1 MEYLKNAPIEEVTKR
16 IKQKYK
22 LSDED
27 CADTIVV
34 LLRLQ
39 SVNELDK
46 KKIK

>member
-16 IKQKYK
+16 IKQKYN

-27 CADTIVV
+27 YADTIIV

-39 SVNELDK
+39 STNELNK